1 MSEPDAVSAETGRA
15 APRRSVDSPMRR
27 MVKNCF
33 ACRIVSGTGLIAAG
47 AYVYMFGRR
56 AIKSS
61 PVVGFGSITQLAF
74 GCGLFAMG
82 VVILVDPVDK
92 MIITERP
99 KSN

>member
-1 MSEPDAVSAETGRA
+1 MSEPGVVPAETGSA
-15 APRRSVDSPMRR
+15 APRRSIDSPMRR

-33 ACRIVSGTGLIAAG
+33 ACRIVSGTGLVAAG
-47 AYVYMFGRR
+47 AYVYLIGRR
-56 AIKSS
+56 TAKCS